1 MNILAIGLDPLLLD
15 PASVSMKR
23 QHSYYR
29 GHNATILVLRSGK
42 SVLWSEGTIRTMC
55 YGGKGKVAILFRA
68 VMGLL
73 REKKQ
78 YDLVIAQ
85 DVLWC
90 GLLAY
95 FITRVHGG
103 KLVTQLHGNYLDNPQ
118 WIDEKPVNIFLNK
131 LGKFILH
138 KSAGVRCVSRKIQD
152 QVVTSFGYPKERT
165 IANPI
170 GTDLTLFTPDG
181 VAISTPE
188 RFVMFAQRLIAE
200 KSPMHY
206 VSIMIDLMRRYPDL
220 HAVIAGEGN
229 LKKDVQDAF
238 ANAGLSER
246 AHFLGHVG
254 LAQLAMYY
262 RKAVCLLH
270 TAGWEGWGMPMIE
283 AMACGAPVVSTD
295 TGCAGEV
302 VVNGRNGFVLPIDD
316 VEGMKK
322 KTEELVTNI
331 ALWQEF
337 STHAKVDAQSASF
350 ATLSVQLHDWYEQ
363 IYDNGKKS

>member
-23 QHSYYR
+23 QHAYYR
-29 GHNATILVLRSGK
+29 GHDATILVLRSGK
-42 SVLWSEGTIRTMC
+42 SVSWTEGTIRTQS
-55 YGGKGKVAILFRA
+55 YGGGGKAGVLFHAIR
-68 VMGLL
+68 GLL
-73 REKKQ
+73 GEKKQ
-78 YDLVIAQ
+78 YDIVIAQ

-118 WIDEKPVNIFLNK
+118 WINEKPANIFLNK
-131 LGKFILH
+131 VGKFILH

-152 QVVTSFGYPKERT
+152 QVVAQFGYPKERT

-170 GTDLTLFTPDG
+170 GTDLTLFTPEG

-188 RFVMFAQRLIAE
+188 RFVIFAQRLIAE

-206 VSIMIDLMRRYPDL
+206 VSIMLDLMKKYPDL

-229 LKKDVQDAF
+229 LKKEMQDAF
-238 ANAGLSER
+238 TKAGIAHR

-262 RKAVCLLH
+262 RKAICLLH

-302 VVNGRNGFVLPIDD
+302 VIDDRNGFVLAIDD
-316 VEGMKK
+316 VEGMRI
-322 KTEELVTNI
+322 KTEELVNNE
-331 ALWQEF
+331 ALRMKF
-337 STHAKVDAQSASF
+337 SASAKVDAQAASF
-350 ATLSVQLHDWYEQ
+350 ASLSVQLHDWYEQ
-363 IYDNGKKS
+363 IYAKP

>member
-23 QHSYYR
+23 QHAYYR
-29 GHNATILVLRSGK
+29 GHDATILVLRQGK
-42 SVLWSEGTIRTMC
+42 PVSWSEGDIHTRC
-55 YGGKGKVAILFRA
+55 YGGSNKASVLFRA
-68 VMGLL
+68 GGQLFA
-73 REKKQ
+73 EKKK

-90 GLLAY
+90 GILAY
-95 FITRVHGG
+95 FITRFHGG
-103 KLVTQLHGNYLDNPQ
+103 KLVTQLHGDYLDNPK
-118 WIDEKPVNIFLNK
+118 WINEKGMNTLMNMV
-131 LGKFILH
+131 GKFILS
-138 KSAGVRCVSRKIQD
+138 KSDAVRCVSKKIQD
-152 QVVTSFGYPKERT
+152 QVVASFGYPKDRT

-170 GTDLTLFTPDG
+170 GTDLTLFVPEG

-206 VSIMIDLMRRYPDL
+206 TSIMIDLMRKYPDL

-229 LKKDVQDAF
+229 LKKDMQDAF
-238 ANAGLSER
+238 SKAGFGDR

-262 RKAVCLLH
+262 RKAICLLH

-302 VVNGRNGFVLPIDD
+302 VLDGRNGFVLPIDD

-322 KTEELVTNI
+322 KTEELITNRV
-331 ALWQEF
+331 LWEEF
-337 STHAKVDAQSASF
+337 SAHAKVDAQTASF
-350 ATLSVQLHDWYEQ
+350 ATLSLQLHDWYEQ
-363 IYDNGKKS
+363 IYAKP